1 LQEGSL
7 ATGVPAVSGLWF
19 GARTLG
25 KRFAFVGAQPFQ
37 GFLYKEF
44 VNAWKRAGR

>member
-1 LQEGSL
+1 M
-7 ATGVPAVSGLWF
+7 ATADPAVSGLWF
-19 GARTLG
+19 GARVLG
-25 KRFAFVGAQPFQ
+25 ERFAFVGAQPFQ